1 MSHEG
6 QENQGTG
13 LGDVFDILL
22 KAPSERLLSLTLQLG
37 ETAEDSIIQA
47 LCLIVLQRET
57 QAMNKLQML
66 GDNSLANHLA
76 EKWQTSEGKLQ
87 DFAVHCG
94 HFQALTGD
102 SLAALARIFKVL
114 SEQRLC
120 DPLLRNLA
128 YKRAISTDCQSTS
141 NCEDV
146 QYDQFRE
153 EAKAVCGPQVAE
165 WMSSSTEVKSGSYT
179 DTDRSLNEG
188 NTTLKVTMSQDPSA
202 NTHCLPSPL
211 QACPSMPSYPTHL
224 EISIPPTI
232 SFQGDKIAPAT
243 SGNAK
248 QNIPTPLLSES
259 GTNIAPG
266 QSLSS
271 EPQSKSIESPLLGAK
286 KDSRMSET
294 LAAMSSK
301 SDSQSLTT
309 SQTNKP
315 STEPKFALPS
325 ATNIF
330 LPKTPFPKAIH
341 ESSKVAEEE
350 EEVFYAFV
358 ILHAPED
365 VDAAECMREKLEK
378 VTSSEGATFSE
389 DFAIP
394 GKSTLKCVEDAIN
407 NSAFT
412 FLLLTCN
419 FNTRMLEMKANSALI
434 NSINKKHKYN
444 TVIPLLPR
452 ENCMPRQCIPLPLQ
466 TIVPLEENKSF
477 ERKIQKSLSPARI
490 GKQRRIWT
498 EEQRLK
504 SQMERLKL
512 QEKDNLTV
520 LMERHLLLNP
530 GGTTEQ
536 AGGDGKAWW
545 PQQPSIHIENAKY
558 IMIGNDSQM
567 TVDLGGNSDKDDS
580 IYTGN
585 EQ

>member
-6 QENQGTG
+6 QESQGTG

-37 ETAEDSIIQA
+37 ESPEDGIIQA
-47 LCLIVLQRET
+47 LCLIVLQRKA
-57 QAMNKLQML
+57 QALNKLQML

-76 EKWQTSEGKLQ
+76 EKWQTSGGKLQ

-141 NCEDV
+141 NCEDL

-165 WMSSSTEVKSGSYT
+165 WISSSTEVKSESYT
-179 DTDRSLNEG
+179 DPDRSLNEG
-188 NTTLKVTMSQDPSA
+188 NTTLKVAMSQDPSA

-211 QACPSMPSYPTHL
+211 QACPSMSSYPTHL

-243 SGNAK
+243 SGNAI
-248 QNIPTPLLSES
+248 QNTPTLLLSES

-271 EPQSKSIESPLLGAK
+271 EPRSKSIKSLLGAK

-294 LAAMSSK
+294 LAAVSSK
-301 SDSQSLTT
+301 SDSQSATP

-330 LPKTPFPKAIH
+330 LPKTPFPKEIH
-341 ESSKVAEEE
+341 ESSKVPEEEE

-365 VDAAECMREKLEK
+365 VEVAECMREKLEK

-412 FLLLTCN
+412 FLLLTRN
-419 FNTRMLEMKANSALI
+419 FNTRMLEMKTNSALI

-477 ERKIQKSLSPARI
+477 ERKIQKSLTPAKI
-490 GKQRRIWT
+490 EKQRRIWT
-498 EEQRLK
+498 AEQRLK
-504 SQMERLKL
+504 TQMER
-512 QEKDNLTV
+512 QEKDNLTI
-520 LMERHLLLNP
+520 LMEQQLLLGP

-545 PQQPSIHIENAKY
+545 LQQPSIHIENANY

-580 IYTGN
+580 MYTGK